1 MIAMIFG
8 VTGQDGYYLS
18 KLLLDKGYKVIG
30 VHRRSSNDNTIKLHS
45 LIDNT
50 NLTLVEGD
58 VTDPSSVQSLIKD
71 YVPDEVY
78 NLAAQSHVATSF
90 HQPTLTWQVTAGGC
104 FNILEAIRFVKP
116 DTKFYQASSSEMF
129 GSSFTQ
135 GVTPDLNGNF
145 KFQNEK
151 TPMVPQ
157 SPYAV
162 AKLAAHHMVR
172 LYRESYG
179 LFACSG
185 ILFNHESPMRGEMF
199 VTRKITKWI
208 GEYKYWISAYRE
220 MGGPFPDGDYIYTS
234 QFSSV
239 RAPKLR
245 LGNLDAFRDWG
256 HAEDY
261 VEAMWLMLQ
270 HDKPDDYVVST
281 METNSIKDFLRE
293 AFEVAGLRDY
303 NDYIVIDPQF
313 FRPAEVDYLL
323 GDSTKA
329 RQVLGWTPKHNFQS
343 LVKEMVE
350 YDIGQTERRR

>member
-1 MIAMIFG
+1 MKAMIFG

-18 KLLLDKGYKVIG
+18 KLLLEKGYEVVG
-30 VHRRSSNDNTIKLHS
+30 VHRRSSNDNTIKLNNIKH
-45 LIDNT
+45 NV
-50 NLTLVEGD
+50 NLKLKEGD
-58 VTDPSSVQSLIKD
+58 VTDPSSVQSLISEHK
-71 YVPDEVY
+71 PDEVY

-90 HQPTLTWQVTAGGC
+90 HQPTLTWNATACGC
-104 FNILEAIRFVKP
+104 FNILEAIRYVKP

-135 GVTPDLNGNF
+135 GINPDLSGYF

-151 TPMVPQ
+151 SPMVPQ

-172 LYRESYG
+172 LYRDSYN

-199 VTRKITKWI
+199 VTRKITQWI
-208 GEYKYWISAYRE
+208 GLYKAWPGSKDMVHFAPERIHGNWGAYW
-220 MGGPFPDGDYIYTS
+220 
-234 QFSSV
+234 
-239 RAPKLR
+239 PKLR
-245 LGNLDAFRDWG
+245 LGNLEAFRDWG

-261 VEAMWLMLQ
+261 VEAMWMMLQ

-281 METNSIKDFLRE
+281 METHSIKDFLKE
-293 AFEVAGLRDY
+293 SFEVADLGDY

-329 RQVLGWTPKHNFQS
+329 RQVLGWKPKHDFKS
-343 LVKEMVE
+343 LVREMVE
-350 YDIGQTERRR
+350 YDIEKAARGR